1 MLEYLVLSKSF
12 SILILDLLT
21 LIDIRTFD
29 ATFIYDPNILK
40 VSVWSI
46 LFGGVTELFG
56 GGVLGAIALPW
67 RKNLPLLKEYKHNLF
82 FLFW

>member
-1 MLEYLVLSKSF
+1 MRRGYDVACRVGCYSPQFSIFISLLKLLEYLVLSKSF

-40 VSVWSI
+40 VSV
-46 LFGGVTELFG
+46 
-56 GGVLGAIALPW
+56 
-67 RKNLPLLKEYKHNLF
+67 
-82 FLFW
+82 